1 MFATCGYYHNLAV
14 TDTGRLYQWGKLYK
28 HDADVKSFGMEVNL
42 PGMNERRAKLVS
54 KSHQSY
60 YAADVNMSEV
70 EESDKVTNFGT
81 FVACMTKKISHAS
94 PNFFLILL
102 PSFLK
107 NKYRSSKDS

>member
-1 MFATCGYYHNLAV
+1 MVKIDSIAIIEDDEKVRNYLCEQILLHI
-14 TDTGRLYQWGKLYK
+14 
-28 HDADVKSFGMEVNL
+28 DVKELRSFGDAESALKKLSAEPVDIALFDINL

-81 FVACMTKKISHAS
+81 FVACK
-94 PNFFLILL
+94 
-102 PSFLK
+102 
-107 NKYRSSKDS
+107 